1 MSLAADPF
9 LATLALVGAVIII
22 SALLSGLIERSG
34 FPQVAVL
41 LALGA
46 VLGPYGL
53 SLIHLDLGSPV
64 LRAVSTLSLA
74 LVLFTDALSLDLAE
88 IGRHLK
94 LTLLVVGPGTL
105 VSTVLI
111 TLAAHGL
118 LGLGWPA
125 AAILGAALASTDPVL
140 LRGLLR
146 RTDIPSSAR
155 LALRLEA
162 GLNDAV
168 LLPVVLVA
176 MALVG
181 GAQGVT
187 HSWSRMGIDL
197 FLLGPGAGVAIGFL
211 GVSALDLARRRLG
224 IRRDYESLYS
234 LGIAFAA
241 YAAAESVH
249 GSGFLAAFAAG
260 MTISFF
266 DVELCDCFQEYG
278 ETTAELALL
287 FTFVLLGSSLIWSG
301 VAAADGPTLL
311 FAAVALL
318 VRPITI
324 LASLGPARLVDRR
337 SLALITWFGPRGL
350 SSLLLVLL
358 PVFAGMP
365 GSERLFSICCLVVLL
380 SVLIHGG
387 SLMVLGR
394 FKDRQREE
402 APQAPAAAPQAPI
415 PEPPA
420 ARSPLPILNPRVEEA
435 PARIPERIDVEE
447 MRKLQGLGE
456 PVVLIDVRTQRSLEA
471 SDAAIKDAVRIDP
484 ERAAKE
490 AERLQL
496 PREAWLVAFCA

>member
-34 FPQVAVL
+34 LPQVAVL
-41 LALGA
+41 LGLGA
-46 VLGPYGL
+46 ILGPYGL
-53 SLIHLDLGSPV
+53 GLIHLDLGSPV

-74 LVLFTDALSLDLAE
+74 LVLFTDALSLDLSE
-88 IGRHLK
+88 IRRHLR
-94 LTLLVVGPGTL
+94 LTFLVMGPGTL
-105 VSTVLI
+105 LSAVLI
-111 TLAAHGL
+111 TFAAHWV

-125 AAILGAALASTDPVL
+125 ASILGAALASTDPVL

-146 RTDIPSSAR
+146 RHDIPTRAR
-155 LALRLEA
+155 LALRLES
-162 GLNDAV
+162 GLNDVV
-168 LLPVVLVA
+168 LLPIVLVA
-176 MALVG
+176 MALLG
-181 GAQGVT
+181 EAHAGDS
-187 HSWSRMGIDL
+187 SWSRMGINL
-197 FLLGPGAGVAIGFL
+197 FLLGPGAGIAIGFL

-249 GSGFLAAFAAG
+249 GSGFLAAFGAG
-260 MTISFF
+260 LTISFF

-301 VAAADGPTLL
+301 VAVADGPVLL
-311 FAAVALL
+311 FALIALL
-318 VRPITI
+318 VRPVAV
-324 LASLGPARLVDRR
+324 LASLGPTRLDRK

-358 PVFAGMP
+358 PVFAGTP

-380 SVLIHGG
+380 SVLLHGG

-394 FKDRQREE
+394 FKGRGPEE
-402 APQAPAAAPQAPI
+402 AAQAPDAPDAPAI
-415 PEPPA
+415 PNPPA
-420 ARSPLPILNPRVEEA
+420 ARSSLPILNPHGEET
-435 PARIPERIDVEE
+435 PARIPERIDLAEVQ
-447 MRKLQGLGE
+447 KLQARGE
-456 PVVLIDVRTQRSLEA
+456 PVVVLDVRTSRSFEA
-471 SDAAIKDAVRIDP
+471 SGGGAKGAVRIDP
-484 ERAAKE
+484 ERAAQE
-490 AERLQL
+490 AERLHF
-496 PREAWLVAFCA
+496 PKEAWLVAFCA